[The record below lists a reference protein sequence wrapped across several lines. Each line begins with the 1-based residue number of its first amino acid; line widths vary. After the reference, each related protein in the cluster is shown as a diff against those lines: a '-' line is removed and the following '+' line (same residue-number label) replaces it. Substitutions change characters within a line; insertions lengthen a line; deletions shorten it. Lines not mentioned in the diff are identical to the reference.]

1 MKQINHVIGLILLLI
16 SMITVPVM
24 AQQELFDKFADRDG
38 VTSVYISKAMF
49 QMMSGIETASLNL
62 ANMKGKVESLQVLAT
77 EKPELKEEI
86 RKAFQPLIGKQHE
99 ELMRVKS
106 DKTKANFY
114 MRKKGDLIQELIM
127 LADTG
132 DEFAVVQLLGNF
144 TLKDIQEITES
155 VQ

>member
-16 SMITVPVM
+16 SMTTVPVM

-86 RKAFQPLIGKQHE
+86 RKAFQPLIGKPHE